1 MTTFKITNDDLG
13 VRGLQESNKTP
24 VISGPVMPVKP
35 SNPVQKSPENLPIK
49 TGFVNRQRHEG
60 HQTHRRHDDRRKKDT
75 PHLLDTRSTHDRRTK
90 TEISD
95 DNENNDA
102 LTTLHGIDEIV

>member
-49 TGFVNRQRHEG
+49 TSFVNRQQHEG
-60 HQTHRRHDDRRKKDT
+60 HQTHRRHDDRRKKYM
-75 PHLLDTRSTHDRRTK
+75 PVLLDTRSTHDRRTK
-90 TEISD
+90 TEKSD
-95 DNENNDA
+95 DDENNDA